1 MIGGKKM
8 IRKIYRQYGFYILI
22 AYLIAAFFFPILGA
36 VAVICMLAPV
46 IYALAG
52 KGRYW
57 CGNFC
62 PRGNFFQNVTCHIS
76 KKRPVPK
83 FLKSTA
89 FRTFMVLFI
98 IGNFSFGIY
107 SNWGSLPGIGMVFYR
122 IIVITTLI
130 GVVLSALYL
139 PRTWCAFCPM
149 GSIAAFISWTKRS
162 KKSGK
167 FDEKGAVA

>member
-1 MIGGKKM
+1 M
-8 IRKIYRQYGFYILI
+8 IRNIYRKYGFYILI
-22 AYLIAAFFFPILGA
+22 AYLIAAFFFPVLGA
-36 VAVICMLAPV
+36 AAVICMLAPV
-46 IYALAG
+46 IFALAG
-52 KGRYW
+52 RGRYW

-89 FRTFMVLFI
+89 FRAFMVLFI

-107 SNWGSLPGIGMVFYR
+107 SNWGNLPGIGMVFYR
-122 IIVITTLI
+122 IIVITTLV

-139 PRTWCAFCPM
+139 PRTWCTFCPM
-149 GSIAAFISWTKRS
+149 GSISSFITWIKGK
-162 KKSGK
+162 KKSAEYG
-167 FDEKGAVA
+167 EKKTAA